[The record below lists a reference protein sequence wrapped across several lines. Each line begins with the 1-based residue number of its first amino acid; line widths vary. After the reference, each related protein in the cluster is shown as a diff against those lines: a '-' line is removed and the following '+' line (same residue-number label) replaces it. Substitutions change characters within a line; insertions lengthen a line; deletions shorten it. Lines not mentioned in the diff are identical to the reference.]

1 MRVMIDSFN
10 LDLEKGTGVAT
21 YGRNLLASLHD
32 MGFSVGCLTE
42 RGIKAG
48 ESAPFQFYSAD
59 RKDTFFHGK
68 KGMLRLPYD
77 LFSTLLP
84 FKIQLLDI
92 EQVSHI
98 ELGAI
103 TNKFPEIDF
112 FVAKK
117 RIFNLALAY
126 FKIFGKFLPIRLNQP
141 LDVMHWTYPL
151 PARVVG
157 ARNFYTIHDII
168 PLKFPFY
175 TLENKDLYNRTLKE
189 IALRADAVV
198 VVSEQTRHD
207 FCGLF
212 KLDNSRVF
220 NAYQTIDWDFVNS
233 ETETKGVAGYLKEC
247 FALSP
252 GEYFIFTGAL
262 EPKKNVER
270 LIEAYL
276 LAGVEFPLVLVG
288 PQGWQVYD
296 GLKTLMK
303 KTPSILY
310 LDYLPRRT
318 LQILTKHARALLF
331 PSIYEGF
338 GLPLLEA
345 MKSGTP
351 VLTADFGAMAE
362 IVGEAALRVD
372 PYNVS
377 DMAQAIRQLAKDKT
391 RLAELAALGLKQ
403 AEMFSA
409 ENYQMRLHKIYKDS
423 QKNN

>member
-1 MRVMIDSFN
+1 MKVMIDSFN

-21 YGRNLLASLHD
+21 YGRNLLASLRD
-32 MGFSVGCLTE
+32 MGFSVGCMTE
-42 RGIKAG
+42 RDIKAG
-48 ESAPFQFYSAD
+48 ESASFQFYSAN
-59 RKDTFFHGK
+59 RKNSSYHGK
-68 KGMLRLPYD
+68 TGLLRLPFD
-77 LFSTLLP
+77 LFSSLIPLE
-84 FKIQLLDI
+84 IQSLDI

-103 TNKFPEIDF
+103 ANKLPEIDF

-126 FKIFGKFLPIRLNQP
+126 FKIFGKFLPIRLSQP

-157 ARNFYTIHDII
+157 AQNFYTIHDII

-175 TLENKDLYNRTLKE
+175 TLENKDLYYRTLKE
-189 IALRADAVV
+189 IALHADAVV
-198 VVSEQTRHD
+198 VVSEQTRRD

-212 KLDNSRVF
+212 KLDDSRVF
-220 NAYQTIDWDFVNS
+220 NAYQTIDWDFAES
-233 ETETKGVAGYLKEC
+233 AIPTEGVASYLKKS
-247 FALSP
+247 FGLTP

-270 LIEAYL
+270 LIDAYL
-276 LAGVEFPLVLVG
+276 LAEVKIPLVLVG

-296 GLKTLMK
+296 GLKTLIK
-303 KTPSILY
+303 KTRSIIY

-351 VLTADFGAMAE
+351 VLTSNFGAMAE
-362 IVGEAALRVD
+362 IVSDAALKVD

-377 DMAQAIRQLAKDKT
+377 GLAQEIQQLANDKN
-391 RLAELAALGLKQ
+391 LIEELTEQGLKQ
-403 AEMFSA
+403 AEIFSA
-409 ENYQMRLHKIYKDS
+409 KNYQ
-423 QKNN
+423 NNLQRVYCK